1 MSLKSRLVLRSF
13 LGLIFAAAM
22 LFVPAGSLRFWQGW
36 TFMALVF
43 IPVISFFVYF
53 YNHDPQLIERRLQ
66 RKEKIR
72 EQRLLIG
79 FLGPVFFAAFL
90 LPGLDYRFGW
100 SRTSLGAVPLW
111 LTLLAQVLILA
122 GLLIVFWVLKV
133 NSFAARTIQ
142 VEAGQRVISS
152 GPYRMVRH
160 PMYAGSIV
168 MWLSM
173 PLALGSYVAWPAFAL
188 LVPFYV
194 FRLLN
199 EEEVLR
205 QELPGYTEYCL
216 RTRHRLVPFVW

>member
-1 MSLKSRLVLRSF
+1 MSLRSRLVLRFF

-36 TFMALVF
+36 AFMALVF
-43 IPVISFFVYF
+43 IPVISSFVYF
-53 YNHDPQLIERRLQ
+53 YKHDRQLVERRLQ
-66 RKEKIR
+66 SKEKVS
-72 EQRLLIG
+72 EQRFLIRLLK
-79 FLGPVFFAAFL
+79 PVFFAAFL

-100 SRTSLGAVPLW
+100 SRSFLGAAPLW
-111 LTLLAQVLILA
+111 LTLLAQVLILG
-122 GLLIVFWVLKV
+122 GLLFVFWVLKV

-160 PMYAGSIV
+160 PMYAGSVV

-188 LVPFYV
+188 LIPFYV

-199 EEEVLR
+199 EEKVLR
-205 QELPGYTEYCL
+205 QELVGYSEYCL
-216 RTRHRLVPFVW
+216 RTRYRLVPFVW